1 MNKWCI
7 FNWRFKYKYAIASIA
22 SPMLQKAGQEGQRFL
37 NHKNTEN
44 SMKIGPVY
52 NGFCFKYKNFIFYV
66 LGILCNLLKQK
77 LV

>member
-1 MNKWCI
+1 
-7 FNWRFKYKYAIASIA
+7 
-22 SPMLQKAGQEGQRFL
+22 MLQKAGQEGQRFL

-44 SMKIGPVY
+44 PMKIGPVY